1 MKEDREGYPLPR
13 KNNRDGKATHRT
25 QPVATLHCFTARWRE
40 RNIPRR
46 RAQGINEETHVV
58 ASRRVCAKANSH
70 KQPGTIHL
78 ITGGVLSL
86 SQRLFRITRLHLFGR
101 LLLLLFLLLLRGRL
115 LLLLLSLL
123 LDQLDRQNDVQ
134 DGQRDGDEHERQN
147 LYIKHFSQ

>member
-1 MKEDREGYPLPR
+1 M
-13 KNNRDGKATHRT
+13 
-25 QPVATLHCFTARWRE
+25 
-40 RNIPRR
+40 
-46 RAQGINEETHVV
+46 
-58 ASRRVCAKANSH
+58 
-70 KQPGTIHL
+70 
-78 ITGGVLSL
+78 LSL

-134 DGQRDGDEHERQN
+134 DGQRDGDEYERQN